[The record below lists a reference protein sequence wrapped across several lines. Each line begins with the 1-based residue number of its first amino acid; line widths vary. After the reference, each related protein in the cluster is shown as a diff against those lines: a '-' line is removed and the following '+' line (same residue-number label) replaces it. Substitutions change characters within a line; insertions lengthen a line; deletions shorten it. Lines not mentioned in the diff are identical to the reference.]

1 MADRRRLPAMLLLV
15 SRRPMLECLHTRVA
29 ADADLARGAEVACG
43 RRRGRPDRTPTRCRS
58 CALAGVR
65 PPPPGEPWLQRAAAI
80 GASANRIGPRPTWRA
95 SRPAPQSQRSVRL
108 HVDQHSLVSSFAFG
122 FLGSHST
129 EARAN
134 GSSIGESMIFFE
146 RPEKYDGGTRI
157 AAHDFL
163 RIGSTESHAGADSS
177 SNSHQNEQPN
187 QPGELPIWGE
197 GKKCEKQYPTD
208 DWGCDDKQ
216 EAADLRTLRFPRRWW
231 RGRSIVC
238 RHLAHVRHE

>member
-1 MADRRRLPAMLLLV
+1 MRIWREEQKSPAVGDADDQIELPQGAGAALWLEYDRRRPANHGFNGLLPLV
-15 SRRPMLECLHTRVA
+15 LRPIGSGRAQRGEL
-29 ADADLARGAEVACG
+29 LARLPN
-43 RRRGRPDRTPTRCRS
+43 RNDRS
-58 CALAGVR
+58 DSM
-65 PPPPGEPWLQRAAAI
+65 EQ
-80 GASANRIGPRPTWRA
+80 
-95 SRPAPQSQRSVRL
+95 
-108 HVDQHSLVSSFAFG
+108 VDQHSLMSSFAFG